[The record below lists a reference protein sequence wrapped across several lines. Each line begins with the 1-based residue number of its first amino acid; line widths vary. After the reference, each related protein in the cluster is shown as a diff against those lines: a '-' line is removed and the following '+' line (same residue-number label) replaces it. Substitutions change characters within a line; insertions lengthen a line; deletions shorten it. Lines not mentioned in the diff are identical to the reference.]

1 MRKTRKQYRLE
12 ALKRVLRLNRKLGQ
26 VTQLKKTKSKRQKLT
41 LFSKNRN
48 TFFIRMVKQEKL

>member
-12 ALKRVLRLNRKLGQ
+12 ALKRVLKLNRKKS
-26 VTQLKKTKSKRQKLT
+26 TQLQKTKSKRQKLT